1 MTIPISPYTRK
12 KLREWTPQQKREYYD
27 AYRRGNDRAMAAMTS
42 DVEGDSN
49 ERRIAR
55 NNLRYWVGEQLNSS
69 RATQPSTTPTEVPAT
84 QANHLIGD
92 LESHP
97 EFPNGVGADCEG
109 TLTTP
114 NPQPMLLP
122 PLRSARQ

>member
-1 MTIPISPYTRK
+1 MPISPYTRK

-27 AYRRGNDRAMAAMTS
+27 AYRRGNDRAMAAMTP
-42 DVEGDSN
+42 DVDGDSN

-55 NNLRYWVGEQLNSS
+55 NNLRYWVGEQLSSS
-69 RATQPSTTPTEVPAT
+69 RATPPSTTLAEVPAT
-84 QANHLIGD
+84 HANHLIGE

-97 EFPNGVGADCEG
+97 ESLDGVGAGCEG
-109 TLTTP
+109 TPTTT

>member
-1 MTIPISPYTRK
+1 MPISPYTRK
-12 KLREWTPQQKREYYD
+12 KLREWSPQQKREYYD
-27 AYRRGNDRAMAAMTS
+27 AYRRGNDRAMAAMTP

-55 NNLRYWVGEQLNSS
+55 NNLRFWVGEQLNSS

-84 QANHLIGD
+84 QANGD
-92 LESHP
+92 LESHL

-109 TLTTP
+109 TPTTP